1 MTHPSY
7 LLSMNCYRLVPVFAY
22 LGFMITI
29 TLYFSTIG
37 SAWGEEVRVISTRSH
52 FDQIGNPI
60 PSKPSYEPFPF
71 DFGSIGCSQ
80 ETIIYIHGV
89 WTAKD
94 RADEVNK
101 KMFENAPEIFDRL
114 RLSLETVDYKFPV
127 IGFSWD
133 SDTEISPEGWD
144 NAIKIARNNGPK
156 LAQFVLDLQEN
167 CPQTKIR
174 LIAHSLGARVVLS
187 GLHALNN
194 NELWKDNKFKIA
206 SVDLL
211 GAAIDDDEVSKNS
224 LDVISSNGLKSAYGK
239 VIEKQVTHFYNL
251 FDSEDDALEPGAI
264 GWYFPFLSCAYLY
277 YSCFNLLEN
286 QPVYYPY
293 FEQDLA
299 LGQSGSQSNISPSD
313 KPRNYMDI
321 PISRQIPNFADAD
334 ADGECDLT
342 FNHVCTINHI
352 GDNHLGYVGFRDLS
366 NNNTI
371 KNNGAIDIVVNTFRN
386 PS

>member
-1 MTHPSY
+1 
-7 LLSMNCYRLVPVFAY
+7 MNCYGLIPVLAY

-29 TLYFSTIG
+29 TWYFYTIG
-37 SAWGEEVRVISTRSH
+37 PTWGEEVHVISTRSH

-60 PSKPSYEPFPF
+60 PSKPPYERFPF
-71 DFGSIGCSQ
+71 DFGNIGCSQ
-80 ETIIYIHGV
+80 ETIIYVHGV

-94 RADEVNK
+94 RVDEVNK

-114 RLSLETVDYKFPV
+114 RLSLETVGYKFPV

-133 SDTEISPEGWD
+133 SDTEISPDGWY
-144 NAIKIARNNGPK
+144 NAIKTAKNNGPK

-206 SVDLL
+206 SVNLL

-239 VIEKQVTHFYNL
+239 VIEKEVAHFYNL
-251 FDSEDDALEPGAI
+251 FDSEDDALEAGAI
-264 GWYFPFLSCAYLY
+264 GWYFPSCAYLF

-299 LGQSGSQSNISPSD
+299 LGQSGSQSDISSSD
-313 KPRNYMDI
+313 IPRNYMDI
-321 PISRQIPNFADAD
+321 PISQQIPKFADAD

-342 FNHVCTINHI
+342 FNHLCTINHI
-352 GDNHLGYVGFRDLS
+352 GDNHLGYVGFRNPS
-366 NNNTI
+366 NNNTV
-371 KNNGAIDIVVNTFRN
+371 KNNGAIDIVVDTFRN

>member
-1 MTHPSY
+1 MTHPRY
-7 LLSMNCYRLVPVFAY
+7 LLSMNCFGLVRVFAY

-29 TLYFSTIG
+29 TWYFSTAG
-37 SAWGEEVRVISTRSH
+37 PAWGEEVLVISTRSH

-60 PSKPSYEPFPF
+60 TSKPSYEPFPF
-71 DFGSIGCSQ
+71 DFGSIGCSE
-80 ETIIYIHGV
+80 ETVIYVHGV

-94 RADEVNK
+94 RVDEVDK
-101 KMFENAPEIFDRL
+101 GMFENAPEIFDRL
-114 RLSLETVDYKFPV
+114 RLSLETVGYTFPV

-133 SDTEISPEGWD
+133 SDTEISPDGWD

-167 CPQTKIR
+167 CPQTEIR
-174 LIAHSLGARVVLS
+174 LIAHSLGARIVLS
-187 GLHALNN
+187 SLHALNN
-194 NELWKDNKFKIA
+194 NEIWKDNEFKIA
-206 SVDLL
+206 SVGLL

-224 LDVISSNGLKSAYGK
+224 LDVVSSNGLKSAYGK
-239 VIEKQVTHFYNL
+239 VIEKEVAHFYNL
-251 FDSEDDALEPGAI
+251 FDSEDDALEAGAI
-264 GWYFPFLSCAYLY
+264 AWYFHSCAYLF

-299 LGQSGSQSNISPSD
+299 LGQSGSQSDISPSD
-313 KPRNYMDI
+313 IPRNYMDI
-321 PISRQIPNFADAD
+321 PISQQIPNFSDAD

-342 FNHVCTINHI
+342 FNHICTINHI

-366 NNNTI
+366 NNNTV
-371 KNNGAIDIVVNTFRN
+371 KNNGAIDIVVSTFRT